1 MRISFLILIIEN
13 RSSELFSCNFFM
25 NYYFPF
31 LSFFYEENGME
42 SVQRRIYEF
51 PLLFEQES
59 IPLVSRKDSCEIK
72 LSFEGTTVAIVFSFS
87 SRNHLEEFKSVQ
99 SIKGNFI
106 GGEMA
111 DDWDRKKTRSRACLE
126 CEMYSSSRLVL
137 GETVTNVFTML
148 IGLLLSF
155 FPFFF
160 FLSFFQSLEGHY
172 AHCFF
177 FLFYFVTIVTFLIC
191 TRLSYKRTYIF
202 IINITIHQGIFLIFF
217 LSLCVHR
224 KISKKS
230 FSRKLFIISKSRGEY
245 RGEIYRIFYH
255 RNVTIVVLEISPR
268 RFWFSLKIIF
278 ESIFFISGDRE
289 GQTFIDKIIIE
300 RNRILRIILLG
311 GIDIAPH
318 RLRRYLS
325 SLIKLFFAERETDAK
340 NGNYYGNYYLLSL
353 VVYF

>member
-1 MRISFLILIIEN
+1 MH
-13 RSSELFSCNFFM
+13 
-25 NYYFPF
+25 
-31 LSFFYEENGME
+31 
-42 SVQRRIYEF
+42 
-51 PLLFEQES
+51 
-59 IPLVSRKDSCEIK
+59 
-72 LSFEGTTVAIVFSFS
+72 IV
-87 SRNHLEEFKSVQ
+87 
-99 SIKGNFI
+99 
-106 GGEMA
+106 
-111 DDWDRKKTRSRACLE
+111 
-126 CEMYSSSRLVL
+126 
-137 GETVTNVFTML
+137 
-148 IGLLLSF
+148 
-155 FPFFF
+155 
-160 FLSFFQSLEGHY
+160 
-172 AHCFF
+172 FF

-217 LSLCVHR
+217 
-224 KISKKS
+224 
-230 FSRKLFIISKSRGEY
+230 FIISKSRGEY
-245 RGEIYRIFYH
+245 RGEIHRIFYH

-353 VVYF
+353 VVCF

>member
-1 MRISFLILIIEN
+1 M
-13 RSSELFSCNFFM
+13 
-25 NYYFPF
+25 
-31 LSFFYEENGME
+31 
-42 SVQRRIYEF
+42 
-51 PLLFEQES
+51 
-59 IPLVSRKDSCEIK
+59 
-72 LSFEGTTVAIVFSFS
+72 
-87 SRNHLEEFKSVQ
+87 
-99 SIKGNFI
+99 
-106 GGEMA
+106 
-111 DDWDRKKTRSRACLE
+111 
-126 CEMYSSSRLVL
+126 
-137 GETVTNVFTML
+137 
-148 IGLLLSF
+148 
-155 FPFFF
+155 
-160 FLSFFQSLEGHY
+160 
-172 AHCFF
+172 
-177 FLFYFVTIVTFLIC
+177 TFLIC

-245 RGEIYRIFYH
+245 RGEIHRIFYH

-300 RNRILRIILLG
+300 RNRILRIIFLG

-353 VVYF
+353 VVCF